1 MTLTFDSRL
10 AKRYGTNI
18 AVIYSVFIDYITS
31 CTNEDFF
38 VFNKRKNIYKKPIS
52 YISKVC
58 EFMSETTIYKTIK
71 KMERLGLMES
81 IKPNVDKCDM
91 SKWYKLTH

>member
-1 MTLTFDSRL
+1 MEKTYT
-10 AKRYGTNI
+10 KM
-18 AVIYSVFIDYITS
+18 
-31 CTNEDFF
+31 
-38 VFNKRKNIYKKPIS
+38 PIF

-81 IKPNVDKCDM
+81 IKSNVDKCDM